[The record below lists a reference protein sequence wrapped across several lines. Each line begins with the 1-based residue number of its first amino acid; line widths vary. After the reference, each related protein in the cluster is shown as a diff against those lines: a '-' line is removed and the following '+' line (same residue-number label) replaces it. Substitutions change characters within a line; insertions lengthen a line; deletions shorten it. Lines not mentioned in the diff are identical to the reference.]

1 MCGSHVWLVTYSLCL
16 PPGNSHWRR
25 RSHQQSAALLYR
37 ERRPSAAVLYSPP
50 QWRNHCPHC
59 AGQRGGQCELK
70 HKKKR
75 IQIKRGK
82 ELNKRQKK
90 KAEFHLSP
98 LQIPHYSLT
107 VQAADEGDPPLS
119 SAVLITVTVTD
130 VNDNPPV
137 FSQVNHSLLLQVWQP
152 EHLTW
157 HVCAQLTLI
166 APHTHAHQDQ
176 MLKGGSAD
184 ISEMCRLKALAY
196 A

>member
-90 KAEFHLSP
+90 KKLNFICLLSRSLITLWRCRQQMKVILLSP
-98 LQIPHYSLT
+98 RRCSSPSLSPMSTTTHPSSLRLTT
-107 VQAADEGDPPLS
+107 VCCCRYDNHNISHDMSVHS
-119 SAVLITVTVTD
+119 S
-130 VNDNPPV
+130 
-137 FSQVNHSLLLQVWQP
+137 HS
-152 EHLTW
+152 
-157 HVCAQLTLI
+157 
-166 APHTHAHQDQ
+166 
-176 MLKGGSAD
+176 
-184 ISEMCRLKALAY
+184 
-196 A
+196 